1 MKKPEN
7 TLSQLEEEP
16 ITGFLSCTYTELIA
30 ESKRTIIV
38 YFILTAVLSFFMLWQ
53 FAAII
58 AMPLAGIYFWK
69 RVKTINKN
77 RADKPLKYS
86 KHLQIYKSR
95 QFIQPAKI
103 YQRERHYGS
112 KK

>member
-1 MKKPEN
+1 MKPEN

-38 YFILTAVLSFFMLWQ
+38 YFMLTIALSLFMLWQ
-53 FAAII
+53 IAAIV
-58 AMPLAGIYFWK
+58 AMPFAGGYFWR
-69 RVKTINKN
+69 RVKAINKN

-95 QFIQPAKI
+95 QFIQPANI
-103 YQRERHYGS
+103 YQRERHYGT